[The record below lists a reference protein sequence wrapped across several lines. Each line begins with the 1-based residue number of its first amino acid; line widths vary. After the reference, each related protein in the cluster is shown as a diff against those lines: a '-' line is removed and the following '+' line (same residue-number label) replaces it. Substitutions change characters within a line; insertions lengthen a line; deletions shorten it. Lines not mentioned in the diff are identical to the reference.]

1 MEVIPKS
8 SGRRL
13 EESSRIRRRAR
24 TKSSLRPG
32 KVSGWAMTSWGHD
45 QANTPVRE
53 NGIYTGAVL
62 DPLLET
68 KVGQAM
74 EGVGPQGL
82 NMLGCFFLSLS
93 SLPFPLLLFLYL
105 SLSHLPL
112 SLPSVCP
119 FSTACYLGSVSTSL
133 EGGTGGEGVVMSL
146 TRI

>member
-13 EESSRIRRRAR
+13 EESPRIRRRAR

-93 SLPFPLLLFLYL
+93 SLPFPFFTSL
-105 SLSHLPL
+105 SLSL
-112 SLPSVCP
+112 SLS
-119 FSTACYLGSVSTSL
+119 FTLVSTFCLSL
-133 EGGTGGEGVVMSL
+133 LYCMLSGLCEHVIRRGDG
-146 TRI
+146 R